1 MTWVDWAIVVMLAVS
16 IVGGLTQGLL
26 RSVCSLAGLILGLVA
41 AAWNYGRVAAM
52 LLPIVHNESIAD
64 ALGFILIAILVM
76 FVANLFGS
84 VLSRAVHRMGLGCLD
99 RIAGGAFGFLQ
110 GALFITLIILVVV
123 AFFPG
128 AHWLA
133 EARLPKFFFGVLHL
147 GAKVTPAE
155 LSERVRSGLQMMEQH
170 APQWMHPGAS

>member
-52 LLPIVHNESIAD
+52 LLPMVHNESIAD
-64 ALGFILIAILVM
+64 AIGFILIAILVM

-123 AFFPG
+123 AFF
-128 AHWLA
+128 
-133 EARLPKFFFGVLHL
+133 
-147 GAKVTPAE
+147 
-155 LSERVRSGLQMMEQH
+155 
-170 APQWMHPGAS
+170 